1 MVQALSEYEKDD
13 IRDSLERISKLYW
26 EYSASDSMDKIIDST
41 IAFVPEK
48 VELPTLYSFDIFDTL
63 FSRKVLDPV
72 AFLLCTGKMQEDGG
86 FPRALVLNYP
96 SIR

>member
-1 MVQALSEYEKDD
+1 
-13 IRDSLERISKLYW
+13 
-26 EYSASDSMDKIIDST
+26 MDKIIDST

-72 AFLLCTGKMQEDGG
+72 GIFYYVQEKNAGG
-86 FPRALVLNYP
+86 WRVPKSACSEL
-96 SIR
+96 SIDP